1 MAQNIVIRN
10 STAEFLIF
18 ILEGQEDGIQVMYK
32 NETIWATQK
41 AIVIGKDK
49 YSEIGKKGY
58 IKNGNNDAVKTATS
72 VQ

>member
-1 MAQNIVIRN
+1 MVA
-10 STAEFLIF
+10 
-18 ILEGQEDGIQVMYK
+18 YK
-32 NETIWATQK
+32 FFV
-41 AIVIGKDK
+41 VIGKDK